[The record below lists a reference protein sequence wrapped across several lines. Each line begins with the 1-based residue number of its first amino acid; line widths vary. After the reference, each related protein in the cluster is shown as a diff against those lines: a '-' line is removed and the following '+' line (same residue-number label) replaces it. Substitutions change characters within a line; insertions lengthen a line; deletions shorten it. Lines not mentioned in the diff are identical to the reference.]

1 MSEYPLTILDVFAE
15 RKLQGNQLAVV
26 EDAAALSTEQMQA
39 IALET
44 NFSETTF
51 VTARSPGRATVRIF
65 TPGQELPFA
74 GHPTV
79 GTAWLLSGG
88 QGQITLDLAAGE
100 VAVEFDAAGIG
111 WMTPPPVQF
120 QSVVS
125 AEHAAAALGLAAGD
139 IDGSLPVE
147 IAEVGP
153 RFLLVPVRNLTA
165 LRALRV
171 NMDAVT
177 ELSDAGGRL
186 SVFAFTFEAYEAG
199 ADIAA
204 RMFFYAAG
212 VREDPAT
219 GSANTAL
226 AAYLRKHQGD
236 RGLVTV
242 DQGVEIGRASRL
254 YLKVG
259 EPIQVGGKVH
269 AVLKGALTPD

>member
-26 EDAAALSTEQMQA
+26 EHAAALSTEQMQA

-88 QGQITLDLAAGE
+88 QGQIALDLAAGE

-139 IDGSLPVE
+139 IDANLPVE
-147 IAEVGP
+147 TAEVGP
-153 RFLLVPVRNLTA
+153 RFLLVPVRNLAA

-171 NMDAVT
+171 NMDVVT
-177 ELSDAGGRL
+177 ELSEAGGRL

-204 RMFFYAAG
+204 RMFFDAAG

-269 AVLKGALTPD
+269 AVLKGTLTPD

>member
-204 RMFFYAAG
+204 RMFFDAAG

>member
-125 AEHAAAALGLAAGD
+125 AEHAAASLGLAAGD
-139 IDGSLPVE
+139 IDASLPVE

-204 RMFFYAAG
+204 RMFFDAAG